1 MENHEND
8 YKHKEA
14 IRELQISYSIAID
27 SGKYDLLDDIF
38 TPNAVGI
45 YGRPYEGIE
54 AIKQAMLAGCDY
66 LTSVQHL
73 NGNHWASIAG
83 NRANAGCYLHVIQ
96 YLKDTPGGDF
106 HEMGGIYMDE
116 LLLTEQ
122 GWRIENREIEIKWA
136 KGNPLVRDSKP
147 S

>member
-1 MENHEND
+1 MKNIENINNFLSMEENN
-8 YKHKEA
+8 Y
-14 IRELQISYSIAID
+14 
-27 SGKYDLLDDIF
+27 LLINQVSDEIGIF
-38 TPNAVGI
+38 
-45 YGRPYEGIE
+45 
-54 AIKQAMLAGCDY
+54 
-66 LTSVQHL
+66 
-73 NGNHWASIAG
+73 
-83 NRANAGCYLHVIQ
+83 YLHVIQ

-122 GWRIENREIEIKWA
+122 GWRIENREIELKWA